1 MAIRSYKIFMNFFG
15 KRVLFLGA
23 HPDDIELG
31 CGALLHHIVKQT
43 EVLCVT
49 LSDNQKNP
57 DLKNVK
63 NEHFEAMA
71 VLGVPEEKI
80 VLGPFTTRIFP
91 DSRQEILEY
100 FLKFRKEFKP
110 DLIFVHSKQDI
121 HQDHNTMTDEALRA
135 FRGITVLG
143 FDVVRSTHN
152 FFPHFLVEVT
162 EEDVNKKI
170 EALSKYET
178 YRDRY
183 YFNAEL
189 TRSIMVRHGAL
200 AERPFAEGFDIL
212 RIVGQFTISD

>member
-1 MAIRSYKIFMNFFG
+1 MNFFG

-43 EVLCVT
+43 DVLCVT

-63 NEHFEAMA
+63 DEHYEAMA
-71 VLGVPEEKI
+71 VLGVPQEKI
-80 VLGPFTTRIFP
+80 ILGSFTTRVFP
-91 DSRQEILEY
+91 NSRQEILEY
-100 FLKFRKEFKP
+100 FLKLRRDFNP
-110 DLIFVHSKQDI
+110 DLIFVHSKQDV

-143 FDVVRSTHN
+143 FDVVRSSYG
-152 FFPHFLVEVT
+152 FFPHFLAEVT

-170 EALSKYET
+170 EALTKYET

-183 YFNAEL
+183 YFNSEL

-200 AERPFAEGFDIL
+200 AECPFAEGFDIL
-212 RIVGQFTISD
+212 RIVGTFGG